1 MAMLAGVAV
10 CCGARRGWGGG
21 WLEGTTLEREVVE
34 VEKVSHYRV
43 WGMEVEEQEG
53 VMLLL
58 T

>member
-1 MAMLAGVAV
+1 MLAGVAV

-43 WGMEVEEQEG
+43 WGMVVEEQEG